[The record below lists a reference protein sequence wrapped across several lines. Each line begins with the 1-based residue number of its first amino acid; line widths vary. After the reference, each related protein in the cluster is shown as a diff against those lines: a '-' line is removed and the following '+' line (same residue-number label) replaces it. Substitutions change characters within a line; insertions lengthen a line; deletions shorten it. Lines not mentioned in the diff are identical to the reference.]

1 MSEFTGGI
9 DEEIGAEEKEKSE
22 KITSIEE
29 KKPKRRPFHYWE
41 VGDRK
46 LSLKLNTRMIET
58 LENKY
63 KMNVMNLV
71 AGGDIPPLSVML
83 TVVQAAA
90 TPWTHKLKYEDVR
103 KMYDKWTE
111 DGGDQITFYSQIIMP
126 TMVVSGFFPQ
136 DQADDLMKN
145 LEVAEEMM

>member
-9 DEEIGAEEKEKSE
+9 DEEIGVEEKEKSD

-41 VGDRK
+41 VGDRRQ
-46 LSLKLNTRMIET
+46 SLKLNTRMIEI

-63 KMNVMNLV
+63 KMNIMNLV
-71 AGGDIPPLSVML
+71 AGGDIPPLSVMI

-90 TPWTHKLKYEDVR
+90 APWTHKLKYEDVQ
-103 KMYDKWTE
+103 KLYDKWTE
-111 DGGDQITFYSQIIMP
+111 DGGDQITFYTQIVMP

-136 DQADDLMKN
+136 DQADSIMKS
-145 LEVAEEMM
+145 LEEAEEMM

>member
-9 DEEIGAEEKEKSE
+9 DEEIGVEEKEKSD
-22 KITSIEE
+22 KITNIEE
-29 KKPKRRPFHYWE
+29 KKPKRRPFYYWE
-41 VGDRK
+41 VGERK

-145 LEVAEEMM
+145 LEAAEEMM

>member
-9 DEEIGAEEKEKSE
+9 DEEIGVEEKEKSD

-41 VGDRK
+41 VGDRR
-46 LSLKLNTRMIET
+46 LSLKLNTRMIEI

-63 KMNVMNLV
+63 KMNIMNLV
-71 AGGDIPPLSVML
+71 AGGDIPPLSVMI

-90 TPWTHKLKYEDVR
+90 APWTHKLKYEDVQ
-103 KMYDKWTE
+103 KLYDKWTAA
-111 DGGDQITFYSQIIMP
+111 IRSPSTPRSSCRRWWFPVFSRRIRR
-126 TMVVSGFFPQ
+126 TVS
-136 DQADDLMKN
+136 
-145 LEVAEEMM
+145 

>member
-1 MSEFTGGI
+1 MSEYTGGI
-9 DEEIGAEEKEKSE
+9 DEEIGVEEKEKSD

-46 LSLKLNTRMIET
+46 LSLKLNTRMIEI

-63 KMNVMNLV
+63 KMNIMNLV
-71 AGGDIPPLSVML
+71 AGGD
-83 TVVQAAA
+83 
-90 TPWTHKLKYEDVR
+90 
-103 KMYDKWTE
+103 
-111 DGGDQITFYSQIIMP
+111 QITFYTQIVMP

-136 DQADDLMKN
+136 DQADSIMKS
-145 LEVAEEMM
+145 LEEAEEMM